1 MNRTASEC
9 MMRDRWPTIPKREGW
24 TFAEHAT
31 RKTLIEKKAHSG
43 GLGNAALVSVPNGV
57 PKKREKRI

>member
-1 MNRTASEC
+1 MANDSKT
-9 MMRDRWPTIPKREGW
+9 EGW

-31 RKTLIEKKAHSG
+31 TLIEKKAHSG
-43 GLGNAALVSVPNGV
+43 GLGNAAPVSVPNGV

>member
-1 MNRTASEC
+1 

-31 RKTLIEKKAHSG
+31 RKTTLIEKKAHSSG
-43 GLGNAALVSVPNGV
+43 SWNAALVSVPNGV
-57 PKKREKRI
+57 TKKGRNEYEQP